1 MVGDRVMW
9 TRAKRVL
16 ITGCGGMLGQAM
28 YQSFI
33 ARACRVAASDKAP
46 NARWLT
52 KLDIRD
58 DNSLR
63 AAFEDFAPD
72 LVLNL
77 AAETDLEFC
86 ERHPDVAEATN
97 TVAAG
102 RIAALAEQRGIVNV
116 YISTAGVFD
125 GAKEGLYTEAD
136 EPNPIM
142 VYGATKL
149 GGEKLV
155 RANSKRHYV
164 IRAGWMVG
172 GGPGRDHKFVPKIL
186 EQIANGQR
194 TIHAVDDKWGTPTYT
209 HDFAANLRALLATEQ
224 YGTYHMACEGAGT
237 RYDVACEIVRICGR
251 DDVQVEPVA
260 SSFFSERYFAPR
272 PRSEMMVN
280 AKLRALGINQMRPWQ
295 AALAEYL
302 KREYPALITQA
313 AQRGPGWYPLRE
325 PMVSI
330 IIVSWN
336 GWRDLER
343 CLASIVGSARR
354 HDEVLVIDNASNDG
368 TVERLRRDY
377 PWVRLIANAENL
389 GHTRGINQGFA
400 LAQSPFLLVLDAD
413 TEFPPDMI
421 DGLLQ
426 FLIEHPEVDV
436 VAPRTYNPDGGVQET
451 ARNLPRP
458 INSLFGRQS
467 VLTQLW
473 PSNSFSRRYLAQDK
487 LRSDQPYRVEQ
498 ISAACMLIRA
508 SVLRDAGGF
517 DEGFFGYWA
526 DTDWCFTLRDLGK
539 QIYCLPRLSLV
550 HHESNRRGKRKSP
563 RRILLWHV
571 SANRLFR
578 KRFTAGPGDWRAWL
592 GWLGLN
598 LRMLV
603 LLAVNPFLPATPNG
617 TPTPASV
624 RAPPPTLQ
632 QASHGEETA

>member
-1 MVGDRVMW
+1 MW

-28 YQSFI
+28 YQGFT
-33 ARACRVAASDKAP
+33 ARACRVAATDKAP

-52 KLDIRD
+52 KLDVRD
-58 DNSLR
+58 DDALF
-63 AAFEDFAPD
+63 AAFEDFGPD
-72 LVLNL
+72 LVVNL

-86 ERHPDVAEATN
+86 ERHPDIAEATN
-97 TVAAG
+97 ALAAG
-102 RIAALAEQRGIVNV
+102 RIAALAEQRGIANV

-142 VYGATKL
+142 VYGATKFA
-149 GGEKLV
+149 GEKLV

-172 GGPGRDHKFVPKIL
+172 GGPGRDHKFVSKIV

-209 HDFAANLRALLATEQ
+209 HDFAANLWALLATEQ
-224 YGTYHMACEGAGT
+224 YGTYHMVCEGVGT
-237 RYDVACEIVRICGR
+237 RYDVAREIVRICRR

-272 PRSEMMVN
+272 PHSEMMVN
-280 AKLRALGINQMRPWQ
+280 AKLCALGINQMRPWQ
-295 AALAEYL
+295 AALADYL
-302 KREYPALITQA
+302 KGEYPALIKSHRAVQA
-313 AQRGPGWYPLRE
+313 WHPLSE
-325 PMVSI
+325 SMVSV

-354 HDEVLVIDNASNDG
+354 PDEVLVIDNASSDG

-400 LAQSPFLLVLDAD
+400 LARSPFLLVLDAD

-436 VAPRTYNPDGGVQET
+436 VAPRTYNTDGRVQET

-473 PSNSFSRRYLAQDK
+473 PSNPFARSYLAQDK
-487 LRSDQPYRVEQ
+487 LRANHYRVEQ

-539 QIYCLPRLSLV
+539 QMYCLPRLSLV
-550 HHESNRRGKRKSP
+550 HHESNRRGKRKSA
-563 RRILLWHV
+563 RRILLWHA

-578 KRFTAGPGDWRAWL
+578 KRFTAGPGDPRAWL

-603 LLAVNPFLPATPNG
+603 LLAVNPFLPAAPNG
-617 TPTPASV
+617 TPAPATE
-624 RAPPPTLQ
+624 RASPPTLQ
-632 QASHGEETA
+632 LASHGEETA